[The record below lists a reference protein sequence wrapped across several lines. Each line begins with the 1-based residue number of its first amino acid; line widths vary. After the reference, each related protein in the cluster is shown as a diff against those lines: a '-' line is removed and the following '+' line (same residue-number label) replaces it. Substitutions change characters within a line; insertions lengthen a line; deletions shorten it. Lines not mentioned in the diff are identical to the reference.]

1 MESPYQTFQLF
12 CFMPIGDHLLCAIL
26 FLSFPSNGHKYN
38 QFINRTV
45 MYTEKNKMDYKFG
58 GSKVCFT
65 SDTHFYHT
73 NIIGFCKRPFKNVQD
88 MNEVLIAN
96 WNRVVAQDDIVF
108 HLGDF
113 CLGGSHEWISILD
126 RLNGKIYL
134 ILGNHDMKNIRQG
147 YINRFESVA
156 MQMYIEVD
164 KQKIYLNHCPFLCY
178 GGSYDGTWQLFGHVH
193 TSKNNAGKDASRLNM
208 LFPTQYDV
216 GVDNNDFAPVSY
228 EQVKGIINRQIEL
241 TNKK

>member
-1 MESPYQTFQLF
+1 
-12 CFMPIGDHLLCAIL
+12 MPIGDHLLCAIP
-26 FLSFPSNGHKYN
+26 FPSFPSNEHKYN

-45 MYTEKNKMDYKFG
+45 MCTKKNKMDYKFG
-58 GSKVCFT
+58 GNKVCFT

-73 NIIGFCKRPFKNVQD
+73 NIIGFCKRPFKNVED

-113 CLGGSHEWISILD
+113 CLGGSHEWTSILD

-164 KQKIYLNHCPFLCY
+164 KQKIYLNHCPLLCY

-193 TSKNNAGKDASRLNM
+193 TSTNNTGKDASRLNM

-216 GVDNNDFAPVSY
+216 GVDNNDFTPVSY